1 MHGTPK
7 LYRRPGRA
15 EARSKAGA
23 SWSGSAGKACNAQS
37 AICAF
42 RAGRGTGR
50 ELGAPIVRRRRSG
63 TRKGYRWSLLDTS
76 ELITD
81 LPYQVVDRTRLTVA
95 TSPPSLTL
103 PPAQVRTAQ
112 RRPTWLRSL
121 PIHRP
126 HAWSACS
133 KRHLNRTRGINGL
146 ADDHLAVGKE
156 HISAGHTRSRPFTF
170 LLLFTRT

>member
-1 MHGTPK
+1 MLKKSTSVRRTTYIHGTPK

-50 ELGAPIVRRRRSG
+50 ELGAPIVRRRRQG
-63 TRKGYRWSLLDTS
+63 TRKGYRWSSLGTS
-76 ELITD
+76 ERITD
-81 LPYQVVDRTRLTVA
+81 LPYEVSDDTRLNAHGEVVEGR
-95 TSPPSLTL
+95 L

-121 PIHRP
+121 PIHRL

-133 KRHLNRTRGINGL
+133 KRHLHRTRGINGL
-146 ADDHLAVGKE
+146 ADGHLAVVE
-156 HISAGHTRSRPFTF
+156 PASSS
-170 LLLFTRT
+170 